1 MLLQFDEKMFTS
13 LKEDVED
20 ILDKANNQDMK
31 EVKGLSDRLSGLETL
46 MREAK
51 RYLQEQ
57 TELAQSFVKV
67 K

>member
-1 MLLQFDEKMFTS
+1 MLQFDEKMFTS